1 MYKSGYVAIIGRVS
15 VGKSTFLNTVLGEK
29 VSITSVKPQTT
40 RNQILGIKT
49 GPHYQMLF
57 IDTPGI
63 HKPKHKLG
71 DVLSK
76 EALSALSFAD
86 VIVYMVDKEYS
97 FAEDYVIRH
106 FKNIGTPVLLVINKT
121 DMLKSKMAIDKLIL
135 SYINVHDFKGI
146 YPISSTEHTHIE
158 HLLEGIQLHLPE
170 GMPFYQENMVTNQS
184 EYTRMSEIIREK
196 VLTYTNEEVP
206 HAVAVVIEYAQY
218 EGKVYTVYASII
230 VERNSQK
237 SILIGKQGSM
247 LKKIGTDARKDINE
261 TLNTQIHLNLYVKI
275 KSNWRNNPKDIE
287 GFGYGN

>member
-106 FKNIGTPVLLVINKT
+106 FKNIGTPVLLVINKI
-121 DMLKSKMAIDKLIL
+121 DALKSKMAIDKLIL
-135 SYINVHDFKGI
+135 SYLNVYDFKGV

-196 VLTYTNEEVP
+196 VLMYTNEEVP

-218 EGKVYTVYASII
+218 EGSVYTVYASII